1 MTNFKDF
8 LEEQLKDDELRKE
21 YNKLKN
27 NSNTVRSYIVEYKR
41 KYSQKEYIETPFG
54 KSYGSVLLV
63 NGGYSP
69 VSYCGNEFACGH
81 SEAMILLYDSGF
93 VERRCPSCKRHE
105 TYYSLADVFLDTV
118 DISVQVSKNKE
129 YLNHMVYSLLGNL
142 AFCVCKKTYSSSKVC
157 NKHMDLLIKTI
168 EVKKNWF

>member
-1 MTNFKDF
+1 MADYTYDNMQTLATIVSELHNIFKKFIGDIP
-8 LEEQLKDDELRKE
+8 ELMSKISFNVYFE
-21 YNKLKN
+21 GGCNPIKIYAQ
-27 NSNTVRSYIVEYKR
+27 
-41 KYSQKEYIETPFG
+41 YS
-54 KSYGSVLLV
+54 
-63 NGGYSP
+63 
-69 VSYCGNEFACGH
+69 
-81 SEAMILLYDSGF
+81 
-93 VERRCPSCKRHE
+93 
-105 TYYSLADVFLDTV
+105 FLDTV